1 MKREFSRNFQTLNSK
16 KVKYSERQLSGML
29 IQCSQVLIPWFS
41 FYKLFLRQDA
51 TIIVC
56 VVNVLRHILCG
67 TVCPPYCET
76 SVTWG
81 PLLGVLLYVAGY
93 CIRPLGVSSGG
104 HFTGCLGDLEE
115 AGGQC

>member
-1 MKREFSRNFQTLNSK
+1 MKWEFSRNFQTLNSK

-29 IQCSQVLIPWFS
+29 IQCSQVLMPRFS
-41 FYKLFLRQDA
+41 LKISRQGA
-51 TIIVC
+51 TIRVC
-56 VVNVLRHILCG
+56 VVNILRHILCG

-81 PLLGVLLYVAGY
+81 PLLGLLLYVAGY